1 MMIVRIGPRPSSPRA
16 AAFCGLIGSL
26 ILAAAAPAWADP
38 APGGDAASAPA
49 ADPIW
54 AVHGQATV
62 VDQATLAFTSP
73 YRGPNSLDAGTRGR
87 ETFDATLYAGLRP
100 WRGAEIWIDPE
111 IDQGFGLSDTLGA
124 AGFPSGEAYK
134 VGKSDPYLKLQRL
147 FLRQTIDL
155 GGETEAVAADANQM
169 AGHQTADRLVLTVGK
184 MSVGDVF
191 DTNKSAH
198 DPRADFLNWSIIDTG
213 TFDYAAD
220 AWGYTVGAAAEWY
233 QGRWTLRA
241 GAYDLSTVP
250 NSEHLDWTFGQFQ
263 LIGELEER
271 HQWVGHPGKIA
282 VTGFL
287 TRGRMGRFD
296 DAVALGQATG
306 QAPSTALVRDYRSRT
321 GLGLNL
327 EQELRPGLA
336 LFARA
341 GVADGD
347 IEPYEFSDIDR
358 TAALGL
364 SLSGG
369 GWGRKDDTVGLAGV
383 VNGVSSAHRTYLADG
398 GLGILVG
405 DGRLP
410 HAGAEKIVETYYNA
424 ALTGWISLT
433 LDAQLIVDPAYN
445 ADRGPVPVLAARLH
459 SHF

>member
-1 MMIVRIGPRPSSPRA
+1 M
-16 AAFCGLIGSL
+16 
-26 ILAAAAPAWADP
+26 
-38 APGGDAASAPA
+38 
-49 ADPIW
+49 
-54 AVHGQATV
+54 
-62 VDQATLAFTSP
+62 
-73 YRGPNSLDAGTRGR
+73 
-87 ETFDATLYAGLRP
+87 
-100 WRGAEIWIDPE
+100 
-111 IDQGFGLSDTLGA
+111 
-124 AGFPSGEAYK
+124 
-134 VGKSDPYLKLQRL
+134 
-147 FLRQTIDL
+147 
-155 GGETEAVAADANQM
+155 
-169 AGHQTADRLVLTVGK
+169 
-184 MSVGDVF
+184 
-191 DTNKSAH
+191 
-198 DPRADFLNWSIIDTG
+198 
-213 TFDYAAD
+213 
-220 AWGYTVGAAAEWY
+220 
-233 QGRWTLRA
+233 
-241 GAYDLSTVP
+241 P